1 MPLSRK
7 ISQSIRSALGANNV
21 SKSPDRKGHKG
32 ETNIGT
38 DDDLEM
44 VHRANK
50 ASKTVVDDGSI
61 ADLIGTSKKE
71 KAADNI
77 DKASRVL
84 FPLVFIIFNVVYW
97 VYFSLT
103 G

>member
-1 MPLSRK
+1 MPLSGK
-7 ISQSIRSALGANNV
+7 ISQSIKSALGANNV
-21 SKSPDRKGHKG
+21 SKSPDRHKG
-32 ETNIGT
+32 ETNTGT

-61 ADLIGTSKKE
+61 ADLTGTSKKE

-84 FPLVFIIFNVVYW
+84 FPLIFIIFNVVYW